1 MSSSKRNIILWLMLV
16 VIVSCFALYLRL
28 STSSADSKTRIHIW
42 HQMLYENRKAL
53 REMCDRYEEKHPE
66 IEISLL
72 YRETEE
78 LRSNYQS
85 SAMGGS
91 GPELIYGPSD
101 QVGPFSTM
109 GIIQPLD
116 DLFEPEFFH
125 DFVDNAVVR
134 YKGRIW
140 MVGDVVGNHLMLL
153 YNKKLVPTPPKN
165 TDEMIRI
172 GQSLTKDLNGDGKT
186 DQYGLVWNFTEP
198 FFFAPWVGGFG
209 GWLITDEGQPSLNTE
224 PMVNAFKFIK
234 SLRDEHKIIPKECDY
249 EIANAMF
256 KTGSAGMIINGDW
269 SIGDY
274 TGVVDFGI
282 VPIPKVSATG
292 LWPSPMVS
300 TKGYSVN
307 VNVKGDMLAKCKDLI
322 RYLTSDEVQYYY
334 ASKLNMQPS
343 SRAALK
349 NPVVAENEVLSAS
362 AKCIEHGRPMPVQP
376 EMRAIWDALR
386 TQYQDALGDNVTPE
400 EAARLSQ
407 LNAEKQIRDMNNIL
421 EPGPSVIFIKWI
433 FPVLLLILLFFYRS
447 QIILFFK
454 EFRENKFAYYML
466 LPAVI
471 GIFSVVIFPFIFN
484 IMLSLSNFSLRTFQD
499 WQIVGFQHYRE
510 VLTEAR
516 FYGILLKTII
526 WTVVNVFFHVTLGV
540 FLAILINRTLPAK
553 KTLRTLMII
562 PWALPQ
568 YITALTW
575 RGMFNQEYGSIN
587 LILTK
592 FFHMTPIQWLS
603 QPFEAFSACII
614 TNIWLGF
621 PFMMVIALGG
631 LQSIPNE
638 LYEAARVDG
647 ASRFQQFKNITLPM
661 LKPVML
667 PAIVLGIVWTFN
679 NINVVWL
686 VSNAGEPSDHTHILV
701 SYVYKAAFNLYRYG
715 YGAALSMM
723 IFLILLV
730 FGIVFMKKT
739 KATSAVN

>member
-1 MSSSKRNIILWLMLV
+1 
-16 VIVSCFALYLRL
+16 
-28 STSSADSKTRIHIW
+28 
-42 HQMLYENRKAL
+42 
-53 REMCDRYEEKHPE
+53 MCDRYEARHPD

-85 SAMGGS
+85 AAMGGS

-109 GIIQPLD
+109 GIIKPLD
-116 DLFEPEFFH
+116 DIFKPEFFAR
-125 DFVDNAVVR
+125 FVDNAVVR

-140 MVGDVVGNHLMLL
+140 MIGDVMGNHLMLL
-153 YNKKLVPTPPKN
+153 YNRNLVKSPPEN

-172 GQSLTKDLNGDGKT
+172 GQELTRDLNGDGKI

-209 GWLITDEGQPSLNTE
+209 SWLITDDGQPNLDTE
-224 PMVNAFKFIK
+224 AMVSAFTFIK
-234 SLRDEHKIIPKECDY
+234 SLRDKYKIIPKESDY

-256 KTGSAGMIINGDW
+256 KTGAAAMIINGDW
-269 SIGDY
+269 SLGDY
-274 TGVVDFGI
+274 EGVVDFGI
-282 VPIPKVSATG
+282 TRIPKVSATG
-292 LWPSPMVS
+292 LWPTPMVS
-300 TKGYSVN
+300 TKGYSIN
-307 VNVKGDMLAKCKDLI
+307 VNVTGDLLDKCADVI

-343 SRAALK
+343 SIAALK
-349 NPVVAENEVLSAS
+349 SSAVTENEELRES
-362 AKCIEHGRPMPVQP
+362 AKSIEVGRPMPVQP

-386 TQYQDALGDNVTPE
+386 TQYQAVLGGEKSPE

-407 LNAEKQIRDMNNIL
+407 LNAEKQIRDMNDIL
-421 EPGPSVIFIKWI
+421 DPGPSVILIKWI
-433 FPVLLLILLFFYRS
+433 LPLLLIILTAFYRKQIVLFFR
-447 QIILFFK
+447 
-454 EFRENKFAYYML
+454 EFHQQKFAYYML

-471 GIFSVVIFPFIFN
+471 GIFSVVIFPFLFN
-484 IMLSLSNFSLRTFQD
+484 IMLSLSNFSLRTFQN
-499 WQIVGFQHYRE
+499 WQLVGFQHYRE

-526 WTVVNVFFHVTLGV
+526 WTVVNIVFHVTLGV
-540 FLAILINRTLPAK
+540 FLAVLINRTLPAK

-587 LILTK
+587 LILGRL
-592 FFHMTPIQWLS
+592 FHLSPIQWLS

-631 LQSIPNE
+631 LQSIPRE

-647 ASRFQQFKNITLPM
+647 ASRFQQFRKITVPM
-661 LKPVML
+661 LKPVMI

-686 VSNAGEPSDHTHILV
+686 VSNAGEPSDQTHILV

-715 YGAALSMM
+715 YGAALSMV
-723 IFLILLV
+723 IFLILLI
-730 FGIVFMKKT
+730 FGIFFMKKT
-739 KATSAVN
+739 KATGTVL